1 MNWLQNLL
9 RTTTLSGRLVMRSVP
24 WPGKVAGKHGF
35 LDADGARIY
44 YSVRG
49 AGEPVVLIHGY
60 SVSATINWQLPGIL
74 AELARHY
81 QVVAL
86 DVRGHG
92 RSDKP
97 HDRAQY
103 GVKMVDD
110 VVRLLDHLQ
119 IPKVHA
125 IGYSMGGFILLKL
138 MTCQPER
145 LLSATLGGSGG
156 IRASWPLWAWSE
168 KLAEL
173 LDGGTPYMKAN
184 LELGEM
190 ALGRPFTRMEKVLVL
205 SLPDR
210 NDPLAMSAVIRSWRQ
225 LVVEEDQLRS
235 VRVPT
240 QLVFGTDEFPGVI
253 DYIRELS
260 DILPCAEVH
269 EIIGTNHFETVLAPD
284 FLKTLTTFLTKQ
296 SRTQRA

>member
-1 MNWLQNLL
+1 
-9 RTTTLSGRLVMRSVP
+9 MRSVP
-24 WPGKVAGKHGF
+24 WPGKVASKQGF

-49 AGEPVVLIHGY
+49 TGEPVVLIHGY
-60 SVSATINWQLPGIL
+60 SVSATINWKLPGIL
-74 AELARHY
+74 AELARNY
-81 QVVAL
+81 QVVTL

-97 HDRAQY
+97 HDAAQY

-110 VVRLLDHLQ
+110 VVRLLDHFQ
-119 IPKVHA
+119 IPRTHA

-138 MTCQPER
+138 MASQPER

-156 IRASWPLWAWSE
+156 IRESWPLWAWSE

-173 LDGGTPYMKAN
+173 LDQGMPYMQAN
-184 LELGEM
+184 LVLGDI
-190 ALGRPFTRMEKVLVL
+190 ALGRPFTRMEKALIR

-210 NDPLAMSAVIRSWRQ
+210 NDPLAMSAVIRSWRE
-225 LVVEEDQLRS
+225 LAVVEDQLTA
-235 VRVPT
+235 VHVPT
-240 QLVFGTDEFPGVI
+240 QLVYGTQEFPGVI
-253 DYIRELS
+253 DYIRKLS
-260 DILPCAEVH
+260 DVLPCAEVH

-284 FLKTLTTFLTKQ
+284 FLKTLTRFLAGQ
-296 SRTQRA
+296 SRVHCE